1 MNRTV
6 SDTAP
11 LPAPLAPRERFLSL
25 DVFRGLTILLMIVV
39 NTAGP
44 GAESYRQLKHAPWF
58 GFTLADLVFPSFLF
72 AVGTAMSFSLRR
84 DAPAGPFLRQVARR
98 GALMFLLGF
107 LMYWYPFVAAAPD
120 GGWAI
125 KPLADTRIPG
135 VLQRIALCYVAAA
148 IAIRW
153 LDVRGLVLL
162 SAALLIGYWL
172 VLTGLSGPG
181 LAYDKMGNAGTRL
194 DLWLIGPRHLY
205 RRDHGFDPEGL
216 LGTMPAIVNVLGG
229 YLAGRFVRLRG
240 KTRRTVAGL
249 ALAGAGLVA
258 LSALWARWMPIA
270 KKLWTGSYVLLTIGL
285 ALIALAALVEM
296 VERRGWRRGTRIFTI
311 PGRNPLAIYLFSEL
325 FVMTL
330 ALIPVGPDMHV
341 YEWVGIAMFQ
351 QIAPGPAG
359 SLMCAVAYTALCW
372 LFAWM
377 LDRRGLILRV

>member
-1 MNRTV
+1 MSHTAFP
-6 SDTAP
+6 TAP
-11 LPAPLAPRERFLSL
+11 PAPRERFLSL

-44 GAESYRQLKHAPWF
+44 GAESYDQLRHAPWL

-84 DAPAGPFLRQVARR
+84 DAPAGPFLRQVVRR
-98 GALMFLLGF
+98 GALMFLLGV

-125 KPLADTRIPG
+125 KPLAETRIPG

-162 SAALLIGYWL
+162 AAALLLGYWL
-172 VLTGLSGPG
+172 ILTGLSGPG
-181 LAYDKMGNAGTRL
+181 LAYDKMGNIGTRL
-194 DLWLIGPRHLY
+194 DLLLIGPDHLY

-216 LGTMPAIVNVLGG
+216 LGTVPAIVNVLGG
-229 YLAGRFVRLRG
+229 YLAGRFVRYRG
-240 KTRRTVAGL
+240 KTGQTVAGL
-249 ALAGAGLVA
+249 ALVGAGSIA
-258 LSALWARWMPIA
+258 LSALWAPWMPIA
-270 KKLWTGSYVLLTIGL
+270 KKLWTGSYALLTIGL
-285 ALIALAALVEM
+285 ALIALAALVEV
-296 VERRGWRRGTRIFTI
+296 VERRGWRKGTRIFTV

-325 FVMTL
+325 FVTTL
-330 ALIPVGPDMHV
+330 ALIPVGPDMHA
-341 YEWVGIAMFQ
+341 YEWVGIAIFQ
-351 QIAPGPAG
+351 QIVRGPAG

-377 LDRRGLILRV
+377 LDRQGWILRV